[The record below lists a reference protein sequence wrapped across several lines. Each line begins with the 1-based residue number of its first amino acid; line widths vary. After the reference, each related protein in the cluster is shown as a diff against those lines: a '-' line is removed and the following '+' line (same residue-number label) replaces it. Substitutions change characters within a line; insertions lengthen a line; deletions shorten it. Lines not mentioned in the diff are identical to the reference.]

1 MANRKLL
8 KELDSPPGVI
18 CRTPEE
24 TFRLGKEVAA
34 LVKPGTVVSLEG
46 PLGAGKTELARG
58 IVAGLGSQEN
68 VSSPSFTLAH
78 EYAGGRFPIHHFD
91 FYRLRDREELA
102 GIGYDDCLEDG
113 VVVEWGEK
121 FPAALPQ
128 EAIRLG
134 FEILPNSERRIRRL
148 KAK

>member
-1 MANRKLL
+1 M
-8 KELDSPPGVI
+8 I

-24 TFRLGKEVAA
+24 TFRFGKEVAA

-46 PLGAGKTELARG
+46 PLGAWKDRARPG
-58 IVAGLGSQEN
+58 HRRRSWKPGER
-68 VSSPSFTLAH
+68 SSPSFTLAH

-121 FPAALPQ
+121 FPAALPE